1 MTSNNKL
8 KIAIIGSTGYT
19 GLELIHILTKH
30 PKVKIYICVLQ
41 KNWKKIS
48 YFDKR
53 IKKSYH
59 RYHL

>member
-30 PKVKIYICVLQ
+30 LK
-41 KNWKKIS
+41 
-48 YFDKR
+48 
-53 IKKSYH
+53 
-59 RYHL
+59 